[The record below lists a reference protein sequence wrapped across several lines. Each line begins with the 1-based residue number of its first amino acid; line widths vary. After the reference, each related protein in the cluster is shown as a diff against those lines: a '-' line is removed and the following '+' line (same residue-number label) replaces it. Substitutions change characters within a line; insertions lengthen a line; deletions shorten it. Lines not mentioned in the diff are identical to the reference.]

1 MAKQAKNGERG
12 SSLGRSLMVLG
23 LALVLGAV
31 GLLAYNQWDDQR
43 AGQES
48 EDTAIFLVQEIQAQE
63 VEIVEVPVAVEEEEG
78 GREELLKVAELDG
91 TYYMGVLTI
100 PSLERILPVQSDWS
114 MSKLKRTPCR
124 YSGGLEEGELVICAH
139 NYRNH
144 FGGVANLPIG
154 ESVIFTDLEGSQ
166 YFYEVRE
173 IHTTEA
179 TDIEGMVNSGY
190 DLTLFT
196 CTYGGKARI
205 TVRCEAVEPPQN
217 EA

>member
-1 MAKQAKNGERG
+1 MAKDANKKRG
-12 SSLGRSLMVLG
+12 SRAGRTMMVLG
-23 LALVLGAV
+23 LVLVLAAV
-31 GLLAYNQWDDQR
+31 GLLAYNRWDDQR

-48 EDTAIFLVQEIQAQE
+48 EDTAITLIQEIRKQE
-63 VEIVEVPVAVEEEEG
+63 MEIIELPVLEEEEG
-78 GREELLKVAELDG
+78 PSAEVLKVAELDG

-100 PSLERILPVQSDWS
+100 PSMERILPVQSDWS

-144 FGGVANLPIG
+144 FGGLANLPIG
-154 ESVIFTDLEGSQ
+154 SSVVFTDLEENQ

-196 CTYGGKARI
+196 CTYGGKARL
-205 TVRCEAVEPPQN
+205 TVRCEAVQPP

>member
-1 MAKQAKNGERG
+1 MAKDANKKRG
-12 SSLGRSLMVLG
+12 SRAGRTMMVLG
-23 LALVLGAV
+23 LVLVLAAV

-48 EDTAIFLVQEIQAQE
+48 EDTAITLIQEIRKQE
-63 VEIVEVPVAVEEEEG
+63 MEIIELPVLEEEEG
-78 GREELLKVAELDG
+78 PSAEVLKVAELDG

-100 PSLERILPVQSDWS
+100 PKLERILPIQSDWS

-139 NYRNH
+139 NYRTH
-144 FGGVANLPIG
+144 FGGVATLSHG
-154 ESVIFTDLEGSQ
+154 DSVIFTDLEENQ

-205 TVRCEAVEPPQN
+205 TVRCEAVEPPQ
-217 EA
+217 E

>member
-1 MAKQAKNGERG
+1 MAKDTNKKRG
-12 SSLGRSLMVLG
+12 SSLGRSMMVLG
-23 LALVLGAV
+23 LVLVLGAV
-31 GLLAYNQWDDQR
+31 GLLAYNQWDDER

-48 EDTAIFLVQEIQAQE
+48 EDTAITLIQEIQKQE
-63 VEIVEVPVAVEEEEG
+63 VEIVEVEIPVETEEETSQEQ
-78 GREELLKVAELDG
+78 LKVAELDG

-100 PSLERILPVQSDWS
+100 PKLERILPIQSDWS

-124 YSGGLEEGELVICAH
+124 YSGGLEEGELVLCAH

-144 FGGVANLPIG
+144 FGGVATLSHG
-154 ESVIFTDLEGSQ
+154 DSVVFTDLEGNQ

-179 TDIEGMVNSGY
+179 TDIEGMVHSGY

-205 TVRCEAVEPPQN
+205 TVRCEAVEPPQ
-217 EA
+217 E